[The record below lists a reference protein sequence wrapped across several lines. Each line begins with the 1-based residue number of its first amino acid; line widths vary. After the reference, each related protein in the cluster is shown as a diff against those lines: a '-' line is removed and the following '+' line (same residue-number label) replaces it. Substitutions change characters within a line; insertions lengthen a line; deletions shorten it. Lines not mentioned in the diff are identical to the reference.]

1 MISLD
6 TTTQQ
11 TNPAQPGSELIL
23 HGSGFA
29 AGSTVHYI
37 SDQWSMADAMAT
49 VVNATEIRSTIPDV
63 LAGSA
68 GSVWVSVSSPDGQTS
83 GRLSIDLAETAA
95 VEFVRLLASRSTV
108 KAMLGIA
115 ASETFDDAKL
125 DALIRAASVQVASEC
140 QRKFDL
146 VNYVELYDGDGT
158 PSLMLRHAPVAAVNS
173 VLIDGAA
180 APLEEISIGSGW
192 IRFEDTGDY
201 NPRTRASMRVFSRG
215 VRNIQVDYQAGYALI
230 PADINLACQMQCA
243 FLYTQI
249 TKQGL
254 VSEGNS
260 NAGVTTAYLN
270 EPLTPA
276 AKRICMRYKTT
287 KLGVIG

>member
-1 MISLD
+1 
-6 TTTQQ
+6 
-11 TNPAQPGSELIL
+11 
-23 HGSGFA
+23 
-29 AGSTVHYI
+29 
-37 SDQWSMADAMAT
+37 MAD
-49 VVNATEIRSTIPDV
+49 VVSATEIRSQIPDV
-63 LAGSA
+63 LAGQA
-68 GSVWVSVSSPDGQTS
+68 GVVWVSVSTPGGQTS
-83 GRLSIDLAETAA
+83 GQLQLDLAEMPA
-95 VEFVRLLASRSTV
+95 VEYVRLLASRSTV
-108 KAMLGIA
+108 KSMLGIA
-115 ASETFDDAKL
+115 ATETFDDAKL
-125 DALIRAASVQVASEC
+125 DALIRAASVQIASEC
-140 QRKFDL
+140 GRKFDL

-158 PSLMLRHAPVAAVNS
+158 PSLMLKHAPVAAVNS
-173 VLIDGAA
+173 VLVDGLAV
-180 APLEEISIGSGW
+180 PVEEISIGSGW

-201 NPRTRASMRVFSRG
+201 NPRTRASMRVFPRG
-215 VRNIQVDYQAGYALI
+215 VRNIQVDYQAGYAPI

-287 KLGVIG
+287 RLGVIG